1 MALEEE
7 AVIVNMESI
16 QQNHVSD
23 HPRVLIQE
31 KKQLSLQKYRRNDS
45 LEMESRTI
53 SHARHSKV
61 RANYNYVNIVILTF
75 F

>member
-7 AVIVNMESI
+7 AVVVNMESI

-61 RANYNYVNIVILTF
+61 GANYNLLT
-75 F
+75 